1 MLVEATNMYAKQ
13 KNSGFSTSSDELRLF
28 FAMLFTTRCNPLPRR
43 RLYWENTDD
52 VKNVAISGAMART
65 RFDELMRYIHIADN
79 DNLPIGDKFSKVRP

>member
-1 MLVEATNMYAKQ
+1 MLVKATNMYAKQ